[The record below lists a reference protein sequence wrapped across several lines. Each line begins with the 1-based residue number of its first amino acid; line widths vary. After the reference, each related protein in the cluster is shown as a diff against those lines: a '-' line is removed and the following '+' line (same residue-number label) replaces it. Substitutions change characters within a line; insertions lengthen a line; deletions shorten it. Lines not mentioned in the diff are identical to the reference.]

1 MLLQRCNLKVQL
13 LLIILFKAA
22 VVFGQSAVFSA
33 KYKTIKFPPTPEG
46 EVLSFSYEVKNT
58 GKAPL
63 EMYNAEAE
71 CSCTEVILPS
81 GKIPPGGFGTIKV
94 IFDTKGKYY
103 FQNRMV
109 YINTNSRKKREFVR
123 FKVFVE
129 PDPTRQLDQ
138 DP

>member
-1 MLLQRCNLKVQL
+1 
-13 LLIILFKAA
+13 
-22 VVFGQSAVFSA
+22 
-33 KYKTIKFPPTPEG
+33 
-46 EVLSFSYEVKNT
+46 
-58 GKAPL
+58 
-63 EMYNAEAE
+63 MYNAEAE
-71 CSCTEVILPS
+71 CSCTEVFLPS